1 MLTTRLWMGTF
12 LIALVTGVVIFDHHF
27 APVFPCLW
35 LFQTGLA
42 LIGTIELIDLLGP
55 GRRPQLLTSFVGV
68 VLLNTMNWVP
78 HWLGF
83 ADPWASVFGCFVM
96 LILVVF
102 LWEMATFQESGR
114 SMERMGLT
122 LLIIFY
128 LGVLPFFLAQLR
140 WLDPLNVLK
149 GNVAVAMAIFVPKS
163 CDIGAY
169 VVGRLLGKHRMT
181 PVLSPK
187 KTWEGAIGGLASAA
201 LFTIGIDQLGP
212 AQVLRG
218 NVFYEIAFGVSV
230 GALGMLGDLAESLIK
245 RDCRQKDASQVVP
258 GFGGVLDV
266 VDAVIFSAPLTFLW
280 LKLLAHD

>member
-12 LIALVTGVVIFDHHF
+12 LVALVTGVVIFDHHF

-35 LFQTGLA
+35 LFQTGMA
-42 LIGTIELIDLLGP
+42 LIGTVELIDLLGP
-55 GRRPQLLTSFVGV
+55 GRRPQILTSVLGV
-68 VLLNTMNWVP
+68 LLLNTMNWLP

-83 ADPWASVFGCFVM
+83 VDPWASVFGCFVV

-102 LWEMATFQESGR
+102 LWEMATFQEPGR

-128 LGVLPFFLAQLR
+128 LGVLPCFLAQLR
-140 WLDPLNVLK
+140 WLDPSDVLK

-169 VVGRLLGKHRMT
+169 CAGRLLGKHHMT

-187 KTWEGAIGGLASAA
+187 KTWEGAVGGLATAA
-201 LFTIGIDQLGP
+201 LFTIGIDQLSP
-212 AQVLRG
+212 AHVLKG

-230 GALGMLGDLAESLIK
+230 GALGMMGDLAESLIK

-266 VDAVIFSAPLTFLW
+266 IDAVIFSVPLTFLW
-280 LKLLAHD
+280 LKLLAGT